1 MMNFLRQILLI
12 FAFLFLPLSSEGGEL
27 FSVQLGSFKTYRSA
41 YSYLNSLPTN
51 LKLFLYRTKNYYTV
65 RIGLFPEREEA
76 NEEKAKLKRKLGL
89 NGIVV
94 KVIPEKILY
103 LFYNEDYEEFLNLFS
118 NISLERLPLSV
129 VYAIGISYSKVGKV
143 KKAKEILT
151 LALKKGEE
159 RAIPVLVKLYYAE
172 GNYEKVVSLYESSG
186 KKLPDSALYYVAIGY
201 LKTGKA
207 GKLKKIMD
215 MIKDRKVKDRILQKK
230 TTVRTGI
237 SYGYDSNIYLVP
249 EDTPLGK
256 RSRKD
261 WYKKISLSIVDS
273 NVFRSY
279 SFSAFGK
286 QFDDRDNSDNS
297 DLDIVVLNFE
307 RKTKLSGFNLVL
319 PSVSYIYTMNRNYS
333 LTLKS
338 GVRKK
343 ISSAFLSLL
352 LGYERNFI
360 DQDRDNLLAEG
371 LISSMGF
378 NVFFLYRDYSDAA
391 NKFYVTLS
399 KNLRLSPSE
408 RIGFLISPKVKVTKY
423 MSSTRSVRPGISG
436 KLSLKVKGGE
446 VYLRGGY
453 EKNYAHDEEME
464 WDYERYFVEL
474 GVKYSF

>member
-1 MMNFLRQILLI
+1 MVKFLRQFFLI
-12 FAFLFLPLSSEGGEL
+12 FLLLFLPLTSEGGEL
-27 FSVQLGSFKTYRSA
+27 FSVQLGSFKTYKRA
-41 YSYLNSLPTN
+41 YSYFNSLPTN
-51 LKLFLYRTKNYYTV
+51 LKLFLYRSKSYYTV
-65 RIGLFPEREEA
+65 REGLFETREEA
-76 NEEKAKLKRKLGL
+76 KKERINLKKRFGL
-89 NGIVV
+89 SGIVV
-94 KVIPEKILY
+94 KTAPEKLLY
-103 LFYNEDYEEFLNLFS
+103 LFYDEDYEEFLNLFS
-118 NISLERLPLSV
+118 NVSLERLPLSV
-129 VYAIGISYSKVGKV
+129 VYAIGVSYSKVGNV
-143 KKAKEILT
+143 KKAEEILR
-151 LALKKGEE
+151 LALKKGEK
-159 RAIPVLVKLYYAE
+159 RAIPSLIKLYYAE
-172 GNYEKVVSLYESSG
+172 GNYKKLTDLYESSRT
-186 KKLPDSALYYVAIGY
+186 KLPDSILYYVAVGY
-201 LKTGKA
+201 LKTGKVE
-207 GKLKKIMD
+207 KLKKIMD
-215 MIKDRKVKDRILQKK
+215 TIKDRKVKDRILQKK
-230 TTVRTGI
+230 TAVRTDI

-261 WYKKISLSIVDS
+261 WYKKISLSVVDS

-279 SFSAFGK
+279 SFSVFGK
-286 QFDDRDNSDNS
+286 RFDDRDNSD
-297 DLDIVVLNFE
+297 LDIAVLNFE
-307 RKTKLSGFNLVL
+307 RETKISGFNLVL

-343 ISSAFLSLL
+343 ISSTLLSLL
-352 LGYERNFI
+352 LGYERNFKN
-360 DQDRDNLLAEG
+360 QDRDNFLAEG
-371 LISSMGF
+371 LVSSMGF

-408 RIGFLISPKVKVTKY
+408 RIGLLISPKVKVTKY

-464 WDYERYFVEL
+464 WDYERHFVEL

>member
-1 MMNFLRQILLI
+1 MMKFLKQILLI

-27 FSVQLGSFKTYRSA
+27 FSVQLGSFKTYKSA
-41 YSYLNSLPTN
+41 YDFFNSLPTDV
-51 LKLFLYRTKNYYTV
+51 KFFLYRTKNYYTV
-65 RIGLFPEREEA
+65 RAGLFSEREKA
-76 NEEKAKLKRKLGL
+76 NDERVKLKRKLGL
-89 NGIVV
+89 DGIVV

-103 LFYNEDYEEFLNLFS
+103 LFYDEDYEEFLNLFS
-118 NISLERLPLSV
+118 NISLEKLPLSV
-129 VYAIGISYSKVGKV
+129 VYAIGVSYSKVGKV
-143 KKAKEILT
+143 KEAEEVLT

-159 RAIPVLVKLYYAE
+159 RAISVLVKLYYAE
-172 GNYEKVVSLYESSG
+172 GDYEKLVSLYESSG

-215 MIKDRKVKDRILQKK
+215 MIKDKKDKDRILQKK
-230 TTVRTGI
+230 TTVRTNL

-261 WYKKISLSIVDS
+261 WYKKISFSIVDS

-279 SFSAFGK
+279 SFSALGK
-286 QFDDRDNSDNS
+286 RFDDRDNSD
-297 DLDIVVLNFE
+297 LDIIILNFE
-307 RKTKLSGFNLVL
+307 RETKLSGFNLVL

-343 ISSAFLSLL
+343 ISSTFLSLL
-352 LGYERNFI
+352 LGYERNFKN
-360 DQDRDNLLAEG
+360 QDRDNLLAEG
-371 LISSMGF
+371 LVSSMGF

-399 KNLRLSPSE
+399 KNLRLTISE
-408 RIGFLISPKVKVTKY
+408 KISLLVSPKVKVTKY

-464 WDYERYFVEL
+464 WDYERHFVEL